1 VDKEEIE
8 KIETIKRKRIEFK
21 LEEEL
26 INLLNNKADIK
37 ELSRS
42 EYIRNLILKDISNTN
57 NNVDIS
63 TLSKTKKLTV
73 TLEKVE
79 LIKKKRIEFQCD
91 EDLLKL
97 LDVRA
102 EIKEISRSEYIRN
115 LILKDVGNINNNID
129 IDTLKKIKKLTVEY
143 KKMRVAFNKLGVVFN
158 QGIKLFIKDK
168 KEELEA
174 LEDKLMKLLDE
185 EKEKLEEYKKYLL

>member
-1 VDKEEIE
+1 MYSEE
-8 KIETIKRKRIEFK
+8 
-21 LEEEL
+21 
-26 INLLNNKADIK
+26 
-37 ELSRS
+37 
-42 EYIRNLILKDISNTN
+42 
-57 NNVDIS
+57 V
-63 TLSKTKKLTV
+63 
-73 TLEKVE
+73 EKVE
-79 LIKKKRIEFQCD
+79 PIRKKRVEFQV
-91 EDLLKL
+91 EEELLKL
-97 LDVRA
+97 LDIRA
-102 EIKEISRSEYIRN
+102 DIKEISRSEYIRN

>member
-1 VDKEEIE
+1 MDKEKIE
-8 KIETIKRKRIEFK
+8 KIEPIRRKRIEFK

-26 INLLNNKADIK
+26 LNLLNNKVKK

-57 NNVDIS
+57 NTVDIS
-63 TLSKTKKLTV
+63 TLNKTKKLTV
-73 TLEKVE
+73 SLEKVE
-79 LIKKKRIEFQCD
+79 LIKKKRVEFQV
-91 EDLLKL
+91 EEELLNL

-102 EIKEISRSEYIRN
+102 GIKEISRSEYIRN
-115 LILKDVGNINNNID
+115 LILKDVGNINNSID
-129 IDTLKKIKKLTVEY
+129 TDTLKKIKKLTIEY
-143 KKMRVAFNKLGVVFN
+143 KKMRVAFTRLGVVFN

-174 LEDKLMKLLDE
+174 LEDGLMKLLDE
-185 EKEKLEEYKKYLL
+185 EKEKLEDYKKYLL

>member
-1 VDKEEIE
+1 M
-8 KIETIKRKRIEFK
+8 KRIEFK

-63 TLSKTKKLTV
+63 TLNKTKKLIV
-73 TLEKVE
+73 QLEKVE
-79 LIKKKRIEFQCD
+79 LIKKKRVEFQV
-91 EDLLKL
+91 EEELLNL
-97 LDVRA
+97 LDNKA
-102 EIKEISRSEYIRN
+102 DIKELSRSEYIRN
-115 LILKDVGNINNNID
+115 LILKDISNTNNNVD
-129 IDTLKKIKKLTVEY
+129 INTLNKIKKLTVEY

-158 QGIKLFIKDK
+158 QGIKLFLKDK

-174 LEDKLMKLLDE
+174 LEDELMKLLDE
-185 EKEKLEEYKKYLL
+185 EKEKLEDYKKYLL

>member
-1 VDKEEIE
+1 M
-8 KIETIKRKRIEFK
+8 KRIEFT

-42 EYIRNLILKDISNTN
+42 KYIRNLILKDISNTN
-57 NNVDIS
+57 NAVDIS
-63 TLSKTKKLTV
+63 TLNKTKKLTV
-73 TLEKVE
+73 SLEKIE
-79 LIKKKRIEFQCD
+79 LIKKKRVEFQLD

-115 LILKDVGNINNNID
+115 LVLKDIGNINNSID
-129 IDTLKKIKKLTVEY
+129 IDTLKKIKRLMVEFR
-143 KKMRVAFNKLGVVFN
+143 KMRIAFTKLGVVFN

>member
-1 VDKEEIE
+1 M
-8 KIETIKRKRIEFK
+8 KRIEFT

-42 EYIRNLILKDISNTN
+42 KYIRNLILKDISNTN
-57 NNVDIS
+57 NTVDIS
-63 TLSKTKKLTV
+63 TLNKTKKLTV
-73 TLEKVE
+73 SLEKIE
-79 LIKKKRIEFQCD
+79 LIKKKRVEFQLD

-115 LILKDVGNINNNID
+115 LVLKDIGNINNSID
-129 IDTLKKIKKLTVEY
+129 IDTLKKIKRLMVEFR
-143 KKMRVAFNKLGVVFN
+143 KMRIAFTKLGVVFN

>member
-1 VDKEEIE
+1 M
-8 KIETIKRKRIEFK
+8 KRIEFK

-26 INLLNNKADIK
+26 INLLNNKINIK

-63 TLSKTKKLTV
+63 ILSKTKKLTV